1 MTLTGIDFS
10 RMLYLMG
17 ADRGEDFKG
26 EYEDSFIDDDEF
38 EESRNRLIRRRRR
51 PL

>member
-10 RMLYLMG
+10 RILYFMG
-17 ADRGEDFKG
+17 ANRGEDVK
-26 EYEDSFIDDDEF
+26 EQYEDSFIDDDK
-38 EESRNRLIRRRRR
+38 SHNRLSHQRRR

>member
-1 MTLTGIDFS
+1 MALTGIDFF

-17 ADRGEDFKG
+17 ADRGEDVK
-26 EYEDSFIDDDEF
+26 ERYEDSFINDDE
-38 EESRNRLIRRRRR
+38 SHNRLSHRHRR